1 MSATGSLS
9 GRTVLITGAGGGVGR
24 GTALACAAAGAN
36 VVIAAPR
43 DNGAET
49 VQLVTAQGGAALWVR
64 CDVTRRAEVQAA
76 VDAAVAHFGDLDVC
90 IHNATSRRSSGVV
103 TLEDLDRDLWEEHA
117 SVTLRAAYYCAQA
130 SFPHLS
136 THPGQ
141 ARYILFTSPAGME
154 GSSNNPPYGMV
165 KAGIRGFVKSLARE
179 WGPFGINVT
188 CVSPLARTPA
198 LDIAYKENPVL
209 EERLNVM
216 IPLGRVGD
224 PETDIGPA
232 MAFLASDSSR
242 YITGQTI
249 VVDGGR
255 FITL

>member
-1 MSATGSLS
+1 MSVPASLT

-24 GTALACAAAGAN
+24 GTALACARAGAR
-36 VVIAAPR
+36 VVVTAPR
-43 DNGAET
+43 DNGIET
-49 VQLVTAQGGAALWVR
+49 VELVTAIGGEALWVR
-64 CDVTRRAEVQAA
+64 CDVTRRAEIEAA
-76 VDAAVAHFGDLDVC
+76 VDSAVEHFGHLDVF
-90 IHNATSRRSSGVV
+90 IHNAVSRRSSGMV
-103 TLEDLDRDLWEEHA
+103 TLEDLNRDLWEEHA

-130 SFPHLS
+130 SCPPLS
-136 THPGQ
+136 RHPGH

-198 LDIAYKENPVL
+198 LDIAYTENPVL

-232 MAFLASDSSR
+232 LAFLAGDGSR

>member
-1 MSATGSLS
+1 VSAAGPLA

-24 GTALACAAAGAN
+24 GTALACSAAGAN
-36 VVIAAPR
+36 VVVTAPR
-43 DNGAET
+43 DNGIET
-49 VQLVTAQGGAALWVR
+49 TELITARGGAALWVR
-64 CDVTRRAEVQAA
+64 CDVTERAQVQAA
-76 VDAAVAHFGDLDVC
+76 VDAGVEHFGDLHVL
-90 IHNATSRRSSGVV
+90 IHNAVSRRSSGVV
-103 TLEDLDRDLWEEHA
+103 TVEDIDRQLWDEHA

-136 THPGQ
+136 RHPGQ

-165 KAGIRGFVKSLARE
+165 KAGIRGFTKSLAKE
-179 WGPFGINVT
+179 WGPFRINVT

-232 MAFLASDSSR
+232 LAFLASDASH

-249 VVDGGR
+249 PVDGGR

>member
-1 MSATGSLS
+1 MSATGCLS

-24 GTALACAAAGAN
+24 GTALACSAAGAN

-49 VQLVTAQGGAALWVR
+49 VQLVTAQGGAAWWVR

-76 VDAAVAHFGDLDVC
+76 VDAAVARFGDLDVC

-103 TLEDLDRDLWEEHA
+103 TLEDLDRDLWDEHA

-209 EERLNVM
+209 EERLNGM

>member
-24 GTALACAAAGAN
+24 GTALACSAAGAS

-76 VDAAVAHFGDLDVC
+76 VDAAVERFGDLDVC

-103 TLEDLDRDLWEEHA
+103 TLEDLDRDLWDEHA

-198 LDIAYKENPVL
+198 LDIAYRENPVL

>member
-1 MSATGSLS
+1 MSATGCLS

-24 GTALACAAAGAN
+24 GTALACSAAGAN

-76 VDAAVAHFGDLDVC
+76 VDAAVARFGDLDVC

-103 TLEDLDRDLWEEHA
+103 TLEDLDRDLWDEHA

-209 EERLNVM
+209 EERLNGM

>member
-1 MSATGSLS
+1 VTGDGSLI

-24 GTALACAAAGAN
+24 GTALACADAGAK
-36 VVIAAPR
+36 VVVTAPR

-49 VQLVTAQGGAALWVR
+49 AELIAAKGGEAMWVR
-64 CDVTRRAEVQAA
+64 CDVTRRAEIEAA
-76 VDAAVAHFGDLDVC
+76 VDAGVERFGHLDVF
-90 IHNATSRRSSGVV
+90 IHNAVSRRSSGVV
-103 TLEDLDRDLWEEHA
+103 TLEGIDRELWEEHA

-136 THPGQ
+136 RHPGD

-198 LDIAYKENPVL
+198 LDIAYQENPVL
-209 EERLNVM
+209 EERLKVM

-232 MAFLASDSSR
+232 LAFLASGGSR

>member
-1 MSATGSLS
+1 VSAELSLA

-36 VVIAAPR
+36 VVVTAPR

-49 VQLVTAQGGAALWVR
+49 AELVAAKGGPVLWVR

-76 VDAAVAHFGDLDVC
+76 VDAAVERFGNLDVF
-90 IHNATSRRSSGVV
+90 IHNAVSRRSSGLV
-103 TLEDLDRDLWEEHA
+103 TLEDVDRDLWEEHA

-136 THPGQ
+136 KAPGH

-232 MAFLASDSSR
+232 LAFLASGSSR